1 MIFVSMIGND
11 EMIMEWHYITHM
23 GYVHGGK
30 CDESDVSHKISTFIG
45 MNSSFSKRYA
55 KVNPNILEM
64 SN

>member
-1 MIFVSMIGND
+1 MIFVSMICND
-11 EMIMEWHYITHM
+11 EMIMEWHYMTYM
-23 GYVHGGK
+23 RCVHGVK

-45 MNSSFSKRYA
+45 MNSSFPKRYA